1 MSYGIENTATG
12 QVEQIVEDTKAKA
25 QKFCRILNEDR
36 RTRGAED
43 DPTEA
48 PMHEGERVKYVV
60 VDVDDPPETDVD
72 QQFPAAEEE

>member
-1 MSYGIENTATG
+1 MSYGIENVATG

-25 QKFCRILNEDR
+25 QKLCRILNEDR

-43 DPTEA
+43 DPTET
-48 PMHEGERVKYVV
+48 PMHEGERVKYAV

-72 QQFPAAEEE
+72 QQFATEEE